1 MAKENKDRESKKRY
15 TQDDIN
21 KAIEFGKRISIPHE
35 TAPATHKR
43 LERLE
48 CAIFG
53 NEDEGEIGMKEKI
66 DKIYEFFTG
75 ASFARKILIGFFVAI
90 GTVAGGILATIE
102 LLKKIK

>member
-1 MAKENKDRESKKRY
+1 MAKENKDLESKKIY
-15 TQDDIN
+15 TEADIE
-21 KAIEFGKRISIPHE
+21 KAIEFGKRLAIPHE

-53 NEDEGEIGMKEKI
+53 SEEDGEIGMKEKI

-75 ASFARKILIGFFVAI
+75 ASFARKILIGIFI
-90 GTVAGGILATIE
+90 GMGTIAGGILAVIE
-102 LLKKIK
+102 LFKKIK